1 MRSPILMEYLIYLED
16 KASQDVVRNKF
27 DLVDFLLRN

>member
-1 MRSPILMEYLIYLED
+1 LMEYFIYLED

>member
-1 MRSPILMEYLIYLED
+1 MEYFIYLED